1 LVFWAIA
8 ASDLLRRTIAAH
20 CEEVSMLDHLLSD
33 WDVEKIARRARS
45 TLQKDRVAG
54 TGIPF
59 IRIGRL
65 VRYRPSDVA
74 AYLDALP
81 SRRSTSETPQGEPR
95 STSKA
100 AQEGEAP
107 AVSDGRS
114 ASARSAHAST
124 ASPRSS
130 SRRR

>member
-1 LVFWAIA
+1 
-8 ASDLLRRTIAAH
+8 
-20 CEEVSMLDHLLSD
+20 MLDHLLSD
-33 WDVEKIARRARS
+33 RDVEKIAKRARS

-74 AYLDALP
+74 AYFNALP
-81 SRRSTSETPQGEPR
+81 ARRSTSETPQGEVS

-100 AQEGEAP
+100 PLDGEVP
-107 AVSDGRS
+107 AESSRSPCVRS
-114 ASARSAHAST
+114 ARPEK
-124 ASPRSS
+124 ASPPSS

>member
-1 LVFWAIA
+1 
-8 ASDLLRRTIAAH
+8 
-20 CEEVSMLDHLLSD
+20 MLDHLLSD
-33 WDVEKIARRARS
+33 WDVEKIAKRARS

-81 SRRSTSETPQGEPR
+81 IRRSTSETPQSEVGSTSEGGASAASGSR
-95 STSKA
+95 ST
-100 AQEGEAP
+100 
-107 AVSDGRS
+107 
-114 ASARSAHAST
+114 SARSAHPST
-124 ASPRSS
+124 ASPQSS
-130 SRRR
+130 SRKR